1 MSLDEITRARL
12 ERLDSCLD
20 IQPTDLLRWALD
32 DIERGETTCDGLIV
46 IWCRRP
52 QEGNWDAG
60 TYRAGLSRDQEL
72 VQLRLAEER
81 LLRRW
86 LVGEDA

>member
-1 MSLDEITRARL
+1 MDELTRARL
-12 ERLDSCLD
+12 ERMDSCMD
-20 IQPTDLLRWALD
+20 IKPSELLRWVLD
-32 DIERGETTCDGLIV
+32 DIERGETTCDGLLV

-52 QEGNWDAG
+52 TEGPWQAG

-81 LLRRW
+81 MLRRW
-86 LVGEDA
+86 LGGED